1 MGAGIISKWMNDL
14 KKYNMNFN
22 ELLKKNLKVI
32 FLIILLYPIIVGST

>member
-1 MGAGIISKWMNDL
+1 MDEWF

-22 ELLKKNLKVI
+22 ELLKNLKVI